1 MTDLLKFRM
10 PFLAFVLVFFTVVSC
25 KNNEDSGIVENRNN
39 GPALGTSYSIIY
51 FSNKKVDYQEE
62 IDSVFK
68 VINRSMSTYIPTS
81 DISKINKGDS
91 TLQVDHMFKDVFNL
105 SKEINVKTDGY
116 FDPTVGTLVNA
127 WGFGPG
133 EQIEL
138 DSSKVDSLLEY
149 VGFGK
154 VELTNAGTIKKTKP
168 SIFFDFNAIAKG
180 YSIDR
185 LAAMLEKKGI
195 TDYLVEVGG
204 EIYAK
209 GENLSKHKKWVV
221 GINDPLIEDRTQYK
235 DAVELKDVAMASSGN
250 YRHFRVDPITKEKYV
265 HTLDPKTGYTKN
277 AKVLAATIITDN
289 CAKADGYATSF
300 MAMDLEDS
308 KKVIEND
315 SSLEAYIVY
324 LDANGEAKDYI
335 TDGFKKLILK

>member
-1 MTDLLKFRM
+1 MMDLLKFRI
-10 PFLAFVLVFFTVVSC
+10 PFFAFVIVFFAVVSC
-25 KNNEDSGIVENRNN
+25 KNSEGPSIIENRNN
-39 GPALGTSYSIIY
+39 GAALGTSYSIIY
-51 FSNKKVDYQEE
+51 FSSKKVDYQEE

-68 VINRSMSTYIPTS
+68 VINKSMSTYIPTS

-91 TLQVDHMFKDVFNL
+91 ILQVDHMFKDVFNL
-105 SKEINVKTDGY
+105 SKEINIKTDGY
-116 FDPTVGTLVNA
+116 FDPTVGVLVNA

-133 EQIEL
+133 EQIKL

-185 LAAMLEKKGI
+185 LGVMLEQKGI
-195 TDYLVEVGG
+195 TNYLVEVGG

-209 GENLSKHKKWVV
+209 GENLSKRKKWVV

-250 YRHFRVDPITKEKYV
+250 YRHFRVDPVTKEKYV

-308 KKVIEND
+308 KKIIEND

>member
-1 MTDLLKFRM
+1 MDLLKYKLRFGV
-10 PFLAFVLVFFTVVSC
+10 LLFVVVTITSC
-25 KNNEDSGIVENRNN
+25 KNNNAAKTVENRNN
-39 GPALGTSYSIIY
+39 GPALGTSYSII
-51 FSNKKVDYQEE
+51 FFDNEKVDYQEE

-68 VINRSMSTYIPTS
+68 VINKSMSTYMSSS

-149 VGFGK
+149 VGFNK
-154 VELTNAGTIKKTKP
+154 VQLTNKGTIKKTNAN
-168 SIFFDFNAIAKG
+168 ILFDFNAIAKG

-185 LAAMLEKKGI
+185 LAAMLERKGI
-195 TDYLVEVGG
+195 TDYLIEVGG

-221 GINDPLIEDRTQYK
+221 GINDPQIEDRSQYK
-235 DAVELKDVAMASSGN
+235 AAVELQNVAMASSGN

-265 HTLDPKTGYTKN
+265 HTLNPKTGYTKN
-277 AKVLAATIITDN
+277 AKVLGATIITTN

-308 KKVIEND
+308 KKIIQKD
-315 SSLEAYIVY
+315 STLEAYIIY
-324 LDANGEAKDYI
+324 LDDTGKTKEYI
-335 TDGFKKLILK
+335 TEGFKKLILK